1 MRRGIRSILSGE
13 REGGQTR
20 KGTVYFSGVM
30 SFPPE
35 EAHRSGSG
43 HNAGRFESGVERG
56 RCPLISVNGCQWPLK
71 ITHIA
76 GAPVKGA
83 ERPAASRQIPSGRGT
98 GRRRAGGGRRNT
110 PGRSSRPSQA
120 RSGTGGHEEEVGRAR
135 ADVEVPGYGVGSRE
149 HRLSPTERAGSRPF
163 SSHASPGRG
172 MR

>member
-1 MRRGIRSILSGE
+1 MATENYTHRGSP
-13 REGGQTR
+13 REG
-20 KGTVYFSGVM
+20 SG
-30 SFPPE
+30 
-35 EAHRSGSG
+35 A
-43 HNAGRFESGVERG
+43 
-56 RCPLISVNGCQWPLK
+56 
-71 ITHIA
+71 
-76 GAPVKGA
+76 
-83 ERPAASRQIPSGRGT
+83 T
-98 GRRRAGGGRRNT
+98 GRLATDPERSRNRPKASGGGRRNT